1 MRAHATD
8 AERALWQALRRRRFA
23 GHKFRR
29 QQPLGHYVV
38 DFVCLE
44 QRLIVE
50 VDGSRHRGSMDARR
64 DEWLRAE
71 GFRVLRFWDSEV
83 LTQLDSVEQT
93 IWNALGDEGGRE

>member
-1 MRAHATD
+1 
-8 AERALWQALRRRRFA
+8 
-23 GHKFRR
+23 
-29 QQPLGHYVV
+29 
-38 DFVCLE
+38 
-44 QRLIVE
+44 
-50 VDGSRHRGSMDARR
+50 MDARR